1 MAMDYGT
8 GDRFPDG
15 NYDVGDTFFHTLA
28 RWSYTFTGTEWQRD
42 EVNREPAPKPLPS
55 RERKPKR
62 EPKPPREPKPSKP
75 RRSKR
80 PPTPKPAAVSVDVA
94 GNVEAIAIETT
105 EPKPPAI
112 EAAIEPTG
120 PRQAGP
126 LKPKPTPP
134 PARCSVPRA
143 DWVHV

>member
-1 MAMDYGT
+1 MTTDYGT

-15 NYDVGDTFFHTLA
+15 NFNVGDTFFHSRA
-28 RWSYTFTGTEWQRD
+28 KWSYTFNGTEWQRD
-42 EVNREPAPKPLPS
+42 DVRREPAAKPLPS

-94 GNVEAIAIETT
+94 ECKPVEVTKPE
-105 EPKPPAI
+105 PPAI

-126 LKPKPTPP
+126 YKAKPKP
-134 PARCSVPRA
+134 PARTKVPRA
-143 DWVHV
+143 DWVCMS